1 MLLIDRRCASARA
14 TSLAWSSSV
23 SRRLID
29 VRRWYTRIMTRAV
42 SIGGTAPATTARRKP
57 CSGASGAGTK
67 RTLTSSEQP
76 TFSGPGW
83 PFMRR
88 KPPEKPVPSGIGV
101 VTVWVVNALG
111 VLLVDWVAA
120 VVITDAGTLP
130 AIGAALM
137 LGVLAAA
144 AQFVIAAAVVMNGW
158 RSRP

>member
-1 MLLIDRRCASARA
+1 M
-14 TSLAWSSSV
+14 
-23 SRRLID
+23 
-29 VRRWYTRIMTRAV
+29 
-42 SIGGTAPATTARRKP
+42 
-57 CSGASGAGTK
+57 
-67 RTLTSSEQP
+67 
-76 TFSGPGW
+76 
-83 PFMRR
+83 
-88 KPPEKPVPSGIGV
+88 PSGIGV